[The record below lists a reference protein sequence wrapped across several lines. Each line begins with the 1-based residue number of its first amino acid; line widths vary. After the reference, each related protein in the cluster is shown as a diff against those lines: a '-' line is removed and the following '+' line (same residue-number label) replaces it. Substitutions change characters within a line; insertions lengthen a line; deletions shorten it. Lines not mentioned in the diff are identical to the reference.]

1 MTALARALQRWAPDA
16 PAVERLRRR
25 QLSKARPVY
34 TVKSPWIPGAPSRA
48 CVALVLWMHRTDS
61 DVAKIARHL
70 ACSWTKA
77 EAIVFGKSAPTVL
90 QAFALLGLAGVPM
103 EWWREA
109 AS

>member
-25 QLSKARPVY
+25 QIAKTRPPCP
-34 TVKSPWIPGAPSRA
+34 VKVHWVPGSPSLA
-48 CVALVLWMHRTDS
+48 CVALVLWMRQTDS
-61 DVAKIARHL
+61 DVAKIAKHL
-70 ACSWTKA
+70 DCSWTKA

-90 QAFALLGLAGVPM
+90 QAFALLRVAGVPM

-109 AS
+109 A